1 MYKLK
6 KDQFVNIQAFMVS
19 ELGLSG
25 NDLLVYAIIY
35 GFSQDGENVFMGN
48 RSYLAAWCGCS
59 ERSVQRNINNLVARG
74 LIEQTF
80 KSADCRSV
88 YYRAITT
95 SDKMSPVTICD
106 DTSDNLSGVPVTF
119 CDDTSDNLSRV
130 YIDNIN
136 RTKKDNI
143 KEIDNDIVVVASHKS
158 KFKKPSI
165 EDVKEYVKEQG
176 YRMDP
181 VKFYDHYESNGWL
194 VGRNKMKDWKAAVR
208 NWEHRDK
215 NGTFSKAGT
224 PAEVPYMQNDYS
236 NEHLKKQEEDSLRR
250 LDDLLK
256 DD

>member
-59 ERSVQRNINNLVARG
+59 ERSVQRNINNLMERG
-74 LIEQTF
+74 LIEQVYHSSDN
-80 KSADCRSV
+80 KNV
-88 YYRAITT
+88 YYRAVVT
-95 SDKMSPVTICD
+95 SDKMSLVTICD
-106 DTSDNLSGVPVTF
+106 DTSDNLSGVLVTN
-119 CDDTSDNLSRV
+119 CDDTSDKMSPV

-143 KEIDNDIVVVASHKS
+143 KEIDNDIVVVAPQKS

-194 VGRNKMKDWKAAVR
+194 VGRNKMKDWKASVR

>member
-6 KDQFVNIQAFMVS
+6 KEQFVNIQSFMVS

-59 ERSVQRNINNLVARG
+59 ERSVQRNINNLVSRG

-95 SDKMSPVTICD
+95 SDKMSPVTIRD
-106 DTSDNLSGVPVTF
+106 DTSDNLSWVPVTF

-143 KEIDNDIVVVASHKS
+143 KEIDNDIVVVASQKS

-215 NGTFSKAGT
+215 NGTFSKSGT
-224 PAEVPYMQNDYS
+224 PAEVPFMQNDYS
-236 NEHLKKQEEDSLRR
+236 TEHLKKKEEDSLKT
-250 LDDLLK
+250 LDDLLN
-256 DD
+256 DE